1 MIKKA
6 YKNKELSL
14 LGMGA
19 MRLPLIDGGKDK
31 DIDYE
36 KASEIIDHCMKN
48 GINYYD
54 TAHVYH
60 GGGFSEKF
68 LGDVMKKYPRDS
80 YNLATKYNIGAEKD
94 YKKCFESQ
102 LERLQTDHIDFY
114 LIHCILDNNMQE
126 YIDSG
131 AVDYFIEQQK
141 AGRITYLGFSS
152 HASTQTLEKFASLRQ
167 WDFAQIQLNYFDWM
181 YGSTKKEYEI
191 LESRNIP
198 IIAMESVRGG
208 RLAKLTPDAEKLLK
222 DAHPDWSIASWAFRW
237 LMRLPSLMVSLSG
250 MSTLEQAVDNVKTFE
265 NLSPL
270 TDDEE
275 KLLFKA
281 CELFHEQVQV
291 PCTACR
297 YCTDGCPVQINIPEI
312 LKVYNNFKL
321 QGPWALHGLKGVKSE
336 GKVTD
341 CVQCGACT
349 GHCPQSID
357 VPKIMAE
364 MSKALEGFGK

>member
-1 MIKKA
+1 MIKKPF
-6 YKNKELSL
+6 KDIELSL
-14 LGMGA
+14 LGMGN
-19 MRLPLIDGGKDK
+19 MRLPIMEGGKDK

-36 KASEIIDHCMKN
+36 KASEIIDICMKS

-60 GGGFSEKF
+60 GGGASEKF
-68 LGDVMKKYPRDS
+68 LGDVMTKYPRDS
-80 YNLATKYNIGAEKD
+80 YYLATKFNIGAEKD
-94 YKKCFESQ
+94 YKKCFEAQ
-102 LERLQTDHIDFY
+102 LERMKTDHIDFY

-152 HASTQTLEKFASLRQ
+152 HASVQTLEKFASLRQ

-181 YGSTKKEYEI
+181 YGNTKKEYEI
-191 LESRNIP
+191 LASRNIP
-198 IIAMESVRGG
+198 VIAMESVRGG
-208 RLAKLTPDAEKLLK
+208 RLASLTPDAEKLLK

-237 LMRLPSLMVSLSG
+237 LMRLPALTVSLSG
-250 MSTLEQAVDNVKTFE
+250 MTTKEQAVDNIKTFE
-265 NLSPL
+265 NLAPL
-270 TDDEE
+270 TDEEE

-281 CELFHEQVQV
+281 CDIFHEQVQV

-312 LKVYNNFKL
+312 LKVYNQYKL
-321 QGPWALHGLKGVKSE
+321 QGDWALQGLKNVKSE
-336 GKVTD
+336 GMPKD

-349 GHCPQSID
+349 GHCPQNID
-357 VPKIMAE
+357 VPAIMAE
-364 MSKALEGFGK
+364 LGEKTK